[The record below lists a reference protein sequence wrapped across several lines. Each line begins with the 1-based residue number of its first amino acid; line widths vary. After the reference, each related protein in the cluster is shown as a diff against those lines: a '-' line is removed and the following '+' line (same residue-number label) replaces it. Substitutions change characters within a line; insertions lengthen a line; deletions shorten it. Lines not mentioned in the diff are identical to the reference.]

1 MKGGKTPSK
10 PQKPKEK
17 SVKTNPDEKVIEKP
31 VEKTTELV
39 DNDKKPIEEP
49 KLEEKPTDTRN

>member
-17 SVKTNPDEKVIEKP
+17 SVKTNPDEKVIEK
-31 VEKTTELV
+31 LS
-39 DNDKKPIEEP
+39 KKQ
-49 KLEEKPTDTRN
+49 LN